1 MKHLAQSERRAR
13 RRFYWPH
20 YDNPVNS
27 FYYSTDER
35 HKMYRL
41 RRLPVRVRR
50 ATQPYLGDD
59 AA

>member
-13 RRFYWPH
+13 RLFYWPR

-27 FYYSTDER
+27 YYYSTDER

-50 ATQPYLGDD
+50 GAQPYLEDGV
-59 AA
+59 A